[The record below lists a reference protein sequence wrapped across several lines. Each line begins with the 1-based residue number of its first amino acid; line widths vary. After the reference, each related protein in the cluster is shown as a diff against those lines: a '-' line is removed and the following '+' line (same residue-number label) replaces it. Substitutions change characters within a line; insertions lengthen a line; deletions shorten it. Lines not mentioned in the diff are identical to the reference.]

1 MTEKICV
8 RAIISGRV
16 QGVFFRMETRKAAQ
30 RIGVSGWVKNKEDG
44 TVEAL
49 FEGEKER
56 VDSVLK
62 WCRKGPPLSEV
73 EKVSLSR
80 EEFTGNY
87 NSFDI
92 TY

>member
-30 RIGVSGWVKNKEDG
+30 RIGVFGWVKNKEDG

-49 FEGEKER
+49 FEGDKER
-56 VDSVLK
+56 VDSVLE

-73 EKVSLSR
+73 KKVSLGR
-80 EEFTGNY
+80 EKFTGNY

>member
-1 MTEKICV
+1 MEKICV
-8 RAIISGRV
+8 RAIIYGRV

-30 RIGVSGWVKNKEDG
+30 RIGVFGWVKNKEDG

-56 VDSVLK
+56 VDSVLE

>member
-30 RIGVSGWVKNKEDG
+30 QFGVFGWVRNKEDR

-56 VDSVLK
+56 VDSILE

-73 EKVSLSR
+73 KEVRLSR
-80 EEFTGNY
+80 EKFTGGY

>member
-1 MTEKICV
+1 MEKICV
-8 RAIISGRV
+8 RAIIHGRV

-30 RIGVSGWVKNKEDG
+30 RIGVFGWVKNKEDG

-56 VDSVLK
+56 VDSVLE

>member
-8 RAIISGRV
+8 RAVIAGRV

-30 RIGVSGWVKNKEDG
+30 RNGVFGWVKNKKDG

-49 FEGEKER
+49 FEGDKER
-56 VDSVLK
+56 VDSVLE
-62 WCRKGPPLSEV
+62 WCRKGPPLSVV
-73 EKVSLSR
+73 ERVSLNQ
-80 EEFTGNY
+80 EEFTGRY

>member
-1 MTEKICV
+1 MMEKICV
-8 RAIISGRV
+8 RAIIHGRV

-30 RIGVSGWVKNKEDG
+30 RIGVFGWVKNKEDG

-56 VDSVLK
+56 VDSVLE

>member
-1 MTEKICV
+1 MTEKICF

-30 RIGVSGWVKNKEDG
+30 RIGVFGWVKNKQDG

-56 VDSVLK
+56 VNSILE
-62 WCRKGPPLSEV
+62 WCRKGPPLSAV
-73 EKVSLSR
+73 EKVSVIR
-80 EEFTGNY
+80 EEYTGNY